1 MRTYFG
7 QKAHKNAHIKNFQK
21 AHKCAHILAK
31 RRTKMRTYFGQKAHK
46 NAHIKIF
53 PKKRT
58 NAHMFWPKGA
68 QKCAHQKFWLKVQI
82 LFHVIKTFFF
92 KVHAIYQDILIAN
105 TWLKTYIFKFNKS

>member
-31 RRTKMRTYFGQKAHK
+31 RRTKMRTYFGQKAQK

-53 PKKRT
+53 
-58 NAHMFWPKGA
+58 G
-68 QKCAHQKFWLKVQI
+68 LKYTI
-82 LFHVIKTFFF
+82 FRIFHAK
-92 KVHAIYQDILIAN
+92 
-105 TWLKTYIFKFNKS
+105 